1 MVEGFC
7 AVRKGKRVIFLADE
21 ISGEARDRLAD
32 SVVRVTSAKQLTS
45 TGRWPGRSG
54 KLSVV
59 RTRLEGAWVVVRRF
73 THGGIL
79 GGILPEITFGRRRI
93 LRELQVVNWAR
104 EHEVPTP
111 RIVATSLQSW
121 FGPLYRA
128 HVITEEVPGACNMTE
143 FFLRLPSLSDEQAVA
158 YKRAAMEAVGK
169 AIASM
174 HAAGILHGDLHL
186 RNVLVRIMS
195 DASDRSAT
203 SDPSTEL
210 GAGRSDRPRVCARGY
225 LLDFDRARIVRN
237 ITRSQRLANLR
248 RLMRSVWKVQ
258 PARNQFALRDAVLFL
273 RAYLG
278 TSDRGEIERWVRD
291 LSRVPW
297 LHRLWW
303 AVPKRERDERPI
315 REPEG
320 LDEP

>member
-21 ISGEARDRLAD
+21 ISGEARDRIAD
-32 SVVRVTSAKQLTS
+32 AVVRVTSAKQLTS
-45 TGRWPGRSG
+45 TRRWRGRSG

-59 RTRLEGAWVVVRRF
+59 RARLEGAWVVVRRF

-79 GGILPEITFGRRRI
+79 GGILPEITFGRSRI
-93 LRELQVVNWAR
+93 LRELHVVNWAR
-104 EHEVPTP
+104 EREVPTP

-121 FGPLYRA
+121 FGPLCRA
-128 HVITEEVPGACNMTE
+128 HVITEEVSGACNMTE
-143 FFLRLPSLSDEQAVA
+143 FFLRLPSFSDEQAA
-158 YKRAAMEAVGK
+158 AHKRAAVEAVAR
-169 AIASM
+169 AIATM

-186 RNVLVRIMS
+186 RNVLVRMT
-195 DASDRSAT
+195 SAAADK
-203 SDPSTEL
+203 SDPS
-210 GAGRSDRPRVCARGY
+210 ARSRVRAEGY

-237 ITRSQRLANLR
+237 ATRGQRLANLR

-258 PARNQFALRDAVLFL
+258 PARDQFALRDAIVFL

-278 TSDRGEIERWVRD
+278 TSERGEVERWVKE
-291 LSRVPW
+291 LSRPPW

-303 AVPKRERDERPI
+303 AVPKGARDERAIPG
-315 REPEG
+315 EEG
-320 LDEP
+320 TDEP